1 MIDGLATQPQYID
14 HLAPVWTALPP
25 AMRGDF
31 VVPRALT
38 IHALERGI
46 IEATQVAG
54 NRERP
59 LLIAGF
65 SDQRWAHR
73 AGRRR
78 FAFLEHGIGQ
88 SYAGDPGRPA
98 ALHGSYA
105 GGRGRD
111 GTGLFLVPNDHAAA
125 RWTAAYPGAW
135 VEVVGMPK
143 LDRVA
148 RREGTEG
155 RVVATS
161 FHWNCS
167 IAPEARSTLRH
178 YRKALPTLARQFEL
192 IGHGH
197 PRIWRHLEPIYR
209 AAGIWRASSFDTVL
223 RGADVYVCD
232 NSSTLYEF
240 AATGRPVVVLNA
252 PWYRRGVEHGLRFWE
267 AADVGVQVDHP
278 SELRDAIEEAL
289 ADPPERQAA
298 RAAALALALPLLDGA
313 SSARA
318 ARALEAWAG

>member
-1 MIDGLATQPQYID
+1 MIDALATQPQYLD
-14 HLAPVWTALPP
+14 HLAPVWMALDP
-25 AMRGDF
+25 AVRGDF
-31 VVPRALT
+31 LVPRMLVDQARAAGIEPTQGAGAL
-38 IHALERGI
+38 
-46 IEATQVAG
+46 
-54 NRERP
+54 ERP

-65 SDQRWAHR
+65 SDQRWARR

-88 SYAGDPGRPA
+88 SYAGEPGRPS

-105 GGRGRD
+105 GGAGRD

-125 RWTAAYPGAW
+125 RWAAAYPGAW

-143 LDRVA
+143 LDAVGA
-148 RREGTEG
+148 REGTAG
-155 RVVATS
+155 RTVATS

-167 IAPEARSTLRH
+167 VAPEARGTLAH
-178 YRKALPTLARQFEL
+178 YRRALPALARSHDVL
-192 IGHGH
+192 GHGH
-197 PRIWRHLEPIYR
+197 PRLWRQLQPVYR
-209 AAGIWRASSFDTVL
+209 AAGIRTEASFARVAAA
-223 RGADVYVCD
+223 ADVYVCD

-252 PWYRRGVEHGLRFWE
+252 PWYRRRVEHGLRFWA

-278 SELRDAIEEAL
+278 AELPDAIELAL
-289 ADPPERQAA
+289 ADGPEQRAN